1 MKTDKFNFHQ
11 IETKRIFVY
20 LAIVF
25 GVYYGLWLIAI
36 LLSDSAGNVIY
47 SFLGFPIIFMGTPAL
62 SVFFTRKITGD
73 KSSIAYDPRVWKN
86 KKFALVAMFVPAVLV
101 FVGAVSFYLIF
112 PNDLDYSGNYI
123 IQTFGSFGA
132 PSEIN
137 FTVPS
142 LLIMGMVVCIISA
155 FCVPSWFIALGE
167 DIGWQGYL
175 LPLLCKKMTTRQAV
189 LLIGALWGMAH
200 APLIYSGMNYGLN
213 YVGAPY
219 SGIAM
224 MILFCM
230 TIGIYMSFVTL
241 KTNNCM
247 YAAIIHGAVNIIGE
261 TPIFI
266 SLSTQSVL
274 LGPNPSG
281 VIGMSVLLIGAILLL
296 FKLPSHKMNS

>member
-1 MKTDKFNFHQ
+1 MHCLQAHQ
-11 IETKRIFVY
+11 IGK
-20 LAIVF
+20 
-25 GVYYGLWLIAI
+25 
-36 LLSDSAGNVIY
+36 LS
-47 SFLGFPIIFMGTPAL
+47 FRRKFPPDGGGIQC
-62 SVFFTRKITGD
+62 RKH
-73 KSSIAYDPRVWKN
+73 
-86 KKFALVAMFVPAVLV
+86 
-101 FVGAVSFYLIF
+101 
-112 PNDLDYSGNYI
+112 SGHR
-123 IQTFGSFGA
+123 G
-132 PSEIN
+132 P
-137 FTVPS
+137 
-142 LLIMGMVVCIISA
+142 
-155 FCVPSWFIALGE
+155 
-167 DIGWQGYL
+167 YL

-247 YAAIIHGAVNIIGE
+247 YASIIHGAVNIIGE

-281 VIGMSVLLIGAILLL
+281 IIGMSVLLIGAILLL